1 MENKSKK
8 GEKKK
13 DQIFR
18 IIHWGYTQQ
27 LCCSS
32 TSNWNVNINVKAI
45 GQKISNATP
54 KVSSHHSERTDFN
67 GITIYLGKASIL
79 YRIYAGLLKCI
90 GKLKD

>member
-13 DQIFR
+13 DQIFS
-18 IIHWGYTQQ
+18 IIHLGYTQQ

-45 GQKISNATP
+45 GQKN
-54 KVSSHHSERTDFN
+54 
-67 GITIYLGKASIL
+67 
-79 YRIYAGLLKCI
+79 LKRNS
-90 GKLKD
+90 